1 MPTTQRRQPL
11 AVVEQLL
18 DQPHRFEFMQAV
30 RLLERWFMQQEQLGS
45 AEVLQQRLRFRN
57 SLSLSFAPSEI
68 AQLEVR
74 PRPEPAAE
82 SRRDADTANPAEAGT
97 TGAIERLELTP
108 AFMGLLGLNGAL
120 PMFYTE
126 QFQQREQY
134 QRDTAGRA
142 FLDIFQHR
150 AVALFYQAWRKHRLP
165 LQYEQNRR
173 QHFLPMMLSI
183 AGVGQGALQDRLKA
197 GEGGVADDALAYYA
211 GALQQRPVSAS
222 TMARVLQHYFRV
234 PVKLEQFV
242 GRWFALGTSSQT
254 SLGLGNAQLGQ
265 SALVGERVWQRDLR
279 LRLSLGPMPA
289 DRFSRFLPG
298 GPGERALR
306 ELLTLFTGVSLEY
319 EVRLTLAA
327 ASVHPARLVDDDQA
341 PRLGWDAFLITR
353 PADTDRSD
361 AGYELHAL
369 A

>member
-1 MPTTQRRQPL
+1 MSTAQRRQPL

-45 AEVLQQRLRFRN
+45 SEVLHQRIRFRN
-57 SLSLSFAPSEI
+57 SLSLAFAPSEI

-74 PRPEPAAE
+74 ARPACA
-82 SRRDADTANPAEAGT
+82 DAAGT
-97 TGAIERLELTP
+97 TQGIERLDITP
-108 AFMGLLGLNGAL
+108 AFMGLLGINGAL

-126 QFQQREQY
+126 QFQQREIY

-165 LQYEQNRR
+165 LRYEQDRR
-173 QHFLPMMLSI
+173 KHFLPMVLSI
-183 AGVGQGALQDRLKA
+183 AGVGQGALRDRLRA
-197 GEGGVADDALAYYA
+197 SDGGVADDALAFYA
-211 GALQQRPVSAS
+211 GALQQRPVSAA
-222 TMARVLQHYFRV
+222 MIARVLQQYFRV

-242 GRWFALGTSSQT
+242 GRWFALGTASQT
-254 SLGLGNAQLGQ
+254 SLGLGNAKLGH

-279 LRLSLGPMPA
+279 MRLTLGPMKH
-289 DRFSRFLPG
+289 DRFTRFLPG
-298 GPGERALR
+298 GAGEKALR

-327 ASVHPARLVDDDQA
+327 DSVTSARLVDEPA
-341 PRLGWDAFLITR
+341 APSAAAPEAPCGPRLGWDAFLITR
-353 PADTDRSD
+353 PVQADRSD
-361 AGYELHAL
+361 AGYDLHAL